1 MHSKSTVERALFSVF
16 CTAIVFICTNA
27 GAAGAQS
34 QASDQPHIETVD
46 KARLKQRIDET
57 VIEWGIPSTSVAVA
71 NGAAPIWAY
80 ASGFSDKEKHTRAVT
95 DTRYRLASV
104 SKPITAVAVTML
116 ADRGLIDLDAP
127 ANDYLGSA
135 KIETKTGDARDV
147 TIRRLMSHRAGL
159 PPHYNLI
166 HAGEDYQRRSLDE
179 SISLYGKAM
188 LRPGLTHR
196 YSNIGY
202 AVLERIIEQ
211 VSGKSYGEFLKDDLF
226 EPLQME
232 SADVFTS
239 PVDPANTAIPY
250 TRAGDRYRSYDI
262 DTRGAGGVFMT
273 ASDLVKFGRFFSD
286 ALDGKSELLSA
297 TAALEM
303 LEMQSSEQADK
314 VEYYSL
320 GWVHELRGDNREH
333 DTIYHLGSTPGVR
346 AELWIYPDRDLVV
359 ATLLNEMNYRAL
371 YHVREAMIAT
381 YAPDITTEPF
391 PTITIPDSLAHQW
404 EGVIDLGPDGQQTVS
419 FDFTDINRPHAHIDG
434 KEVKILAA
442 ADWQDGLFQIH
453 TEHAQIHTRDAQRQP
468 YRLGFILEPGDSVLK
483 GYVTVNRI
491 ATRDRDSGNYSYWT
505 TLQRKP

>member
-1 MHSKSTVERALFSVF
+1 MYSKNTVECALFSVF
-16 CTAIVFICTNA
+16 CTAIVFICPNA
-27 GAAGAQS
+27 GAAFAQS
-34 QASDQPHIETVD
+34 RASDQPHIETVD
-46 KARLKQRIDET
+46 TARLKQRIDET

-71 NGAAPIWAY
+71 NGTAPIWAY
-80 ASGFSDKEKHTRAVT
+80 ASGFSDKEQRQRAT
-95 DTRYRLASV
+95 ADTRYRLASV
-104 SKPITAVAVTML
+104 SKPITAVAVMML

-127 ANDYLGSA
+127 ANNYLGNA
-135 KIETKTGDARDV
+135 KIETKIGDARDV
-147 TIRRLMSHRAGL
+147 IVRRLMSHRAGL

-166 HAGEDYQRRSLDE
+166 HAGENYARRSLDE

-188 LRPGLTHR
+188 LRPGLTQR

-211 VSGKSYGEFLKDDLF
+211 VSGKSYGEFLREELF
-226 EPLQME
+226 EPLDME

-239 PVDPANTAIPY
+239 PVDPMNTAIPY

-273 ASDLVKFGRFFSD
+273 AKDLVRFGRFFSD

-297 TAALEM
+297 AAALEM
-303 LEMQSSEQADK
+303 LEMQSPEQADK

-391 PTITIPDSLAHQW
+391 PAIKIPDTLAHQW

-419 FDFTDINRPHAHIDG
+419 FDFTDINRPLATIDG
-434 KEVKILAA
+434 KEVKVLAA
-442 ADWQDGLFQIH
+442 GDWQDGLFQIR
-453 TEHAQIHTRDAQRQP
+453 TEHAQINTRDAQRQP

-505 TLQRKP
+505 VLQKKP

>member
-1 MHSKSTVERALFSVF
+1 MHSKKTVERALFSAL
-16 CTAIVFICTNA
+16 CTAIVFICANA
-27 GAAGAQS
+27 GAAFAQS
-34 QASDQPHIETVD
+34 QASDQPRIETVD
-46 KARLKQRIDET
+46 TARLKQRIDET

-71 NGAAPIWAY
+71 NGTAPIWAY
-80 ASGFSDKEKHTRAVT
+80 ASGYNDKEQRRHATV

-104 SKPITAVAVTML
+104 SKPITAVAVMML
-116 ADRGLIDLDAP
+116 TDQGLIDLGAP

-135 KIETKTGDARDV
+135 KIETRTGDARDATV
-147 TIRRLMSHRAGL
+147 RRLMSHRAGL

-166 HAGEDYQRRSLDE
+166 HAGEKYERRSLDE
-179 SISLYGKAM
+179 SISLYGKVM

-211 VSGKSYGEFLKDDLF
+211 VSGKPYGEFLREELF

-297 TAALEM
+297 AAALEM
-303 LEMQSSEQADK
+303 LEMQSPEQADK

-359 ATLLNEMNYRAL
+359 ATLLNEMTYRAL

-391 PTITIPDSLAHQW
+391 PTITIPDALAYQW

-419 FDFTDINRPHAHIDG
+419 FDFTDINRPLASIDG
-434 KEVKILAA
+434 EEVKVLAA
-442 ADWQDGLFQIH
+442 GDWQDGLFQMRTEYAPIH
-453 TEHAQIHTRDAQRQP
+453 TIDAQRQQ
-468 YRLGFILEPGDSVLK
+468 YRLGFILEPGDSALK
-483 GYVTVNRI
+483 GYVAVNRI
-491 ATRDRDSGNYSYWT
+491 ATRDRDSGNYAYWT
-505 TLQRKP
+505 VLQRKP

>member
-1 MHSKSTVERALFSVF
+1 MHSKNKVERALFSIF
-16 CTAIVFICTNA
+16 FRAIVIICVNA
-27 GAAGAQS
+27 GAVVAQS

-46 KARLKQRIDET
+46 TARLKQRIDET

-71 NGAAPIWAY
+71 NGTAPIWAY
-80 ASGFSDKEKHTRAVT
+80 ASGLSDKEQRQHATA

-104 SKPITAVAVTML
+104 SKPITAVAVMML

-135 KIETKTGDARDV
+135 KIEIKTGDARDV
-147 TIRRLMSHRAGL
+147 TVRRLMSHRAGL

-166 HAGEDYQRRSLDE
+166 HAGEEYERRSLDE

-188 LRPGLTHR
+188 LRPGLTQR

-211 VSGKSYGEFLKDDLF
+211 VSGKSYSEFLREELF
-226 EPLQME
+226 EPLQMK

-273 ASDLVKFGRFFSD
+273 ASDLVRFGRFFSD
-286 ALDGKSELLSA
+286 ALDGKSELLS
-297 TAALEM
+297 TMAALKM
-303 LEMQSSEQADK
+303 LEMQSPEQADK

-320 GWVHELRGDNREH
+320 GWVHELRGDSREH

-371 YHVREAMIAT
+371 YHVREALIAT

-391 PTITIPDSLAHQW
+391 PTITIPDALAHQW
-404 EGVIDLGPDGQQTVS
+404 EGVIDLGPGGQQTVS
-419 FDFTDINRPHAHIDG
+419 FDFTDINRPLASIDG
-434 KEVKILAA
+434 KEVKVLAA
-442 ADWQDGLFQIH
+442 GDWQNGLFQIR
-453 TEHAQIHTRDAQRQP
+453 TEHAQINTLDAQRQP
-468 YRLGFILEPGDSVLK
+468 YRLGFILEPGNSILK